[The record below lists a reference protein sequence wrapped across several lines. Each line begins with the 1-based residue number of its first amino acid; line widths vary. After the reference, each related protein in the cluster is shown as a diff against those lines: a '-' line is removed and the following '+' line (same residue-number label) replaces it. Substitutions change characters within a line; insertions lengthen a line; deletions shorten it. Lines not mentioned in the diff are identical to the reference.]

1 MTFSKIKIQAIKEEN
16 YKYNSRI
23 ISSATDIVKI
33 VNEIEELEKATEEIT
48 ILICLNV
55 KNQIVGFSEVAKGG
69 INYCYL
75 DLKSIFKMALLCNSS
90 KIILVHNHPTESP
103 IASKDDIELTNKL
116 NNACKLMDIQLLDH
130 IIVAGNQFVSCIN

>member
-16 YKYNSRI
+16 YKYNTRT

-48 ILICLNV
+48 ILICLNN
-55 KNQIVGFSEVAKGG
+55 KNQIMGYSEIAKGG

-75 DLKSIFKMALLCNSS
+75 DLKSIFKTALLCNSS
-90 KIILVHNHPTESP
+90 KIILAHNHPTESP
-103 IASKDDIELTNKL
+103 IASKNDIELTNKL
-116 NNACKLMDIQLLDH
+116 KNACELMDIQLLDH
-130 IIVAGNQFVSCIN
+130 IIVAGNQFVSCIK